1 MYTKAADSFIVTDT
15 QLVVMRAAAEA
26 GCGSQVL
33 ASFTNG
39 IIYKYFPGEP
49 LNPAKYDNKDIRR

>member
-1 MYTKAADSFIVTDT
+1 MYTKAADSFIESDT

-26 GCGSQVL
+26 GCGAEIL

-39 IIYKYFPGEP
+39 IIYRYYPGEP
-49 LNPAKYDNKDIRR
+49 IKILSNMTMKI